1 MKPNSLTSLL
11 AEADI
16 YAKAA
21 RSISTHRAR
30 GYDWKLFTEWCAK
43 MGVSSLPATTEAA
56 TAFLVDQSKSR
67 TVSTLTRYRWS
78 ISGTHKEN
86 GYASPFAGA
95 KIHNVFEGI
104 KRTKGVAQR
113 GRDALDYDVV
123 ANAKSGTTKADLRD
137 RALVLFGFMTAL
149 RGIELCAL
157 DIEDLTFTEKGVLV
171 AVRKS
176 KDDQYREGRTVSV
189 PRAKTKRTCP
199 VVALEKWLAV
209 IPKHG
214 PVFRGV
220 RANGEPGDERIS
232 RGTVWS
238 VVKKVA
244 DKAGLKGEYGSHS
257 LRVGYVT
264 RARKNGVGWEA
275 IRAQTGHVGEVAKRY
290 SRHVQDPFEESQS
303 AFVLKAKGARKN

>member
-11 AEADI
+11 AEADV

-21 RSISTHRAR
+21 RSLSTHKAR
-30 GYDWKLFTEWCAK
+30 GYDWKLFVEWCTK
-43 MGVSSLPATTEAA
+43 MGVSALPATTETA

-78 ISGTHKEN
+78 ISGMHKEN

-95 KIHNVFEGI
+95 KIRNVFEGI

-113 GRDALDYDVV
+113 GRDAIDYDAV
-123 ANAKSGTTKADLRD
+123 ANADLGTTKTDLRD

-149 RGIELCAL
+149 RGNELCAL
-157 DIEDLTFTEKGVLV
+157 DIEDLAFTKKGVLV
-171 AVRKS
+171 AVKKS

-199 VVALEKWLAV
+199 VAALEKWLAV
-209 IPKHG
+209 LPKSG
-214 PVFRGV
+214 PVFRGM
-220 RANGEPGDERIS
+220 RANGEPSDERIS
-232 RGTVWS
+232 RGTVWAI
-238 VVKKVA
+238 VKKVA

-264 RARKNGVGWEA
+264 RARKNGIGWEA

-290 SRHVQDPFEESQS
+290 SRHAQDPFEESQS
-303 AFVLKAKGARKN
+303 ALVLKTKGTKQS